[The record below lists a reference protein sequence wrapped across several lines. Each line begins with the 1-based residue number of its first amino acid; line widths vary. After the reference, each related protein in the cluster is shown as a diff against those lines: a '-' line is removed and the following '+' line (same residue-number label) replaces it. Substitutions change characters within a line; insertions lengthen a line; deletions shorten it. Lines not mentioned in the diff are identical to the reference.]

1 MLTRLQFGQMKNK
14 QQRVNS
20 GFWHTKEVVR
30 PSVTKPL
37 PLHCVQACRG
47 GTCPSVTKPLPL
59 HSGRNL
65 EGSTWYTRETYRKD
79 KEHTKI
85 KIIAMFRT

>member
-30 PSVTKPL
+30 
-37 PLHCVQACRG
+37 
-47 GTCPSVTKPLPL
+47 PSVTKPLPL